1 MIHPL
6 PIANA
11 METPLFSIITITFNA
26 ESTLRPTLESVAA
39 QTYKG
44 YEYLIID
51 GASRDATVELARQ
64 YPCVSHIVS
73 EPDRGLYDAMNKG
86 IAAANGE
93 YLIFLNAGDSL
104 YAPDTLQKIADFIGE
119 NRPDII
125 YGETAIVDSER
136 RFISMRRL
144 KAPEKLTWKSF
155 RMGML
160 VCHQAFIAR
169 RRLAPPY
176 DLTYRFSHQLPQRR
190 GHHAQPQSLAQRAL
204 SHHGEI
210 LRPHTGHA
218 AAPVVCRALLH
229 HPPAGSTGIE
239 TTLIHR
245 QAGKGRGKKEK
256 NDNKTT
262 LAPAYG
268 SRRAS
273 KQWQDERR
281 KTDGSPARQP
291 PAPQNKPTTATTAK
305 SLNRA
310 AYNGPAPR
318 ARNAPRHSATWCG
331 ACGGNGSPRKIPT
344 IFYRVF
350 PPHGASSPR
359 PSV

>member
-6 PIANA
+6 PITNA

-125 YGETAIVDSER
+125 YGETVIVDSER
-136 RFISMRRL
+136 SFISMRRL

-176 DLTYRFSHQLPQRR
+176 DLTYRFSGDFDWCIRCMKKADSIVNTHLTLINYLNEGVTTRN
-190 GHHAQPQSLAQRAL
+190 HKASLKERY
-204 SHHGEI
+204 HIMVKYYGRI
-210 LRPHTGHA
+210 
-218 AAPVVCRALLH
+218 PVMLLH
-229 HPPAGSTGIE
+229 LWFAVRYY
-239 TTLIHR
+239 TTRLRGR
-245 QAGKGRGKKEK
+245 Q
-256 NDNKTT
+256 
-262 LAPAYG
+262 
-268 SRRAS
+268 
-273 KQWQDERR
+273 
-281 KTDGSPARQP
+281 
-291 PAPQNKPTTATTAK
+291 
-305 SLNRA
+305 
-310 AYNGPAPR
+310 
-318 ARNAPRHSATWCG
+318 
-331 ACGGNGSPRKIPT
+331 
-344 IFYRVF
+344 V
-350 PPHGASSPR
+350 
-359 PSV
+359 

>member
-6 PIANA
+6 PITNA

-64 YPCVSHIVS
+64 YPCVSHLVS

-136 RFISMRRL
+136 CFISMRRL

-169 RRLAPPY
+169 RRLAPTY
-176 DLTYRFSHQLPQRR
+176 DLTYRFSGDFDWCIRCMKKADSIVNTHLTLINYLNEGVTTRN
-190 GHHAQPQSLAQRAL
+190 HKASLKERY
-204 SHHGEI
+204 HIMVKYYGRI
-210 LRPHTGHA
+210 
-218 AAPVVCRALLH
+218 PVMLLH
-229 HPPAGSTGIE
+229 LWFAVRYY
-239 TTLIHR
+239 TTRLLGR
-245 QAGKGRGKKEK
+245 Q
-256 NDNKTT
+256 
-262 LAPAYG
+262 
-268 SRRAS
+268 
-273 KQWQDERR
+273 
-281 KTDGSPARQP
+281 
-291 PAPQNKPTTATTAK
+291 
-305 SLNRA
+305 
-310 AYNGPAPR
+310 
-318 ARNAPRHSATWCG
+318 
-331 ACGGNGSPRKIPT
+331 
-344 IFYRVF
+344 V
-350 PPHGASSPR
+350 
-359 PSV
+359 